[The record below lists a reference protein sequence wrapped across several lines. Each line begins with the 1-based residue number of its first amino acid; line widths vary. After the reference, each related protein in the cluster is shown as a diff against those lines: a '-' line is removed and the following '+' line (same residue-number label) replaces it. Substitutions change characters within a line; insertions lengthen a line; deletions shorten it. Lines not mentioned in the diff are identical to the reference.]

1 MKNIDTSKMR
11 YNPDSVL
18 SGKTVIDKY
27 PELSEYIEFSDKK
40 NDKLLRV
47 ALFATDQ
54 ESPFVKLE
62 REDYEKRLTKIF
74 EHLSIVDNK
83 LLSDLSLGANQ
94 IYEGMINRFFMQTDN
109 LAYVM
114 WSNKLRMFHYIGISL
129 RKAPDLNNMVA
140 DMQKR
145 SVLDTSLKNIYNDL
159 VDYEAQVFTDI
170 PTRNKIRKQL
180 AKLLQPA
187 EQYSVEKQVI

>member
-1 MKNIDTSKMR
+1 MIDTDKMR
-11 YNPDSVL
+11 FNPDRVPKGDL
-18 SGKTVIDKY
+18 MIKHY
-27 PELSEYIEFSDKK
+27 PQLGEYKEFSKEEHD
-40 NDKLLRV
+40 DLLRI
-47 ALFATDQ
+47 AFFATDQ

-62 REDYEKRLTKIF
+62 REDYEKRLVKIF
-74 EHLSIVDNK
+74 EHTGIQEGK
-83 LLSDLSLGANQ
+83 LLGEITLGANAV
-94 IYEGMINRFFMQTDN
+94 YESMVNRIFMLSDN

-114 WSNKLRMFHYIGISL
+114 WSNKLRMFHYIGMSL
-129 RKAPDLNNMVA
+129 RQPPDLTNMVS

-145 SVLDTSLKNIYNDL
+145 STLDASLKNIYNDL

-187 EQYSVEKQVI
+187 EQFAVSKQVI